1 MTRIA
6 LAIAMLFA
14 LGAALVLPAQPAQ
27 AAPAAQEAR
36 PVIAQPEP
44 DATVRGVVQILGTAT
59 HPQFQRYELY
69 YAPFPVRSDQSWVF
83 IGPDAHF
90 QQQPLGML
98 GTWDSRAVPDGSYAL
113 RVRVVKA
120 DANYIDSEP
129 RRVTVANKGPEPTAT
144 PAQSPTPGEP
154 TGTPAPTLAPAN
166 PAAGATVVV
175 AGPTIAAPGLVVRTT
190 TPTSTA
196 KPGASPTATRSSVI
210 SSSSGGQ
217 GDSGL
222 GELLDVE
229 YLGDVARTAAVYTAG
244 VFVIV
249 GLFFGVK
256 ALLLWLWQRAR
267 P

>member
-120 DANYIDSEP
+120 DAELYRQRTETGDGSQQGT
-129 RRVTVANKGPEPTAT
+129 RTDGD
-144 PAQSPTPGEP
+144 
-154 TGTPAPTLAPAN
+154 TGTVPHTRRADGNARPH
-166 PAAGATVVV
+166 AGA
-175 AGPTIAAPGLVVRTT
+175 GQPGGGCDGRRGRTYHRC
-190 TPTSTA
+190 
-196 KPGASPTATRSSVI
+196 PGAGSAYDHAHVDGEAGRQPYGNSQLGHLQLERG
-210 SSSSGGQ
+210 SG
-217 GDSGL
+217 
-222 GELLDVE
+222 
-229 YLGDVARTAAVYTAG
+229 R
-244 VFVIV
+244 
-249 GLFFGVK
+249 
-256 ALLLWLWQRAR
+256 QRAGGAAR
-267 P
+267 RGIPG